1 MRSITL
7 NDIRDIRDIH
17 DFHDFHDNM
26 ARVFFESFSIVLR
39 SLLD

>member
-7 NDIRDIRDIH
+7 NDIRDIRDI
-17 DFHDFHDNM
+17 HDFHDNM

>member
-7 NDIRDIRDIH
+7 NDIRDTR
-17 DFHDFHDNM
+17 DFHDNM
-26 ARVFFESFSIVLR
+26 ARVFFDSFSIVLR

>member
-7 NDIRDIRDIH
+7 NDIRD
-17 DFHDFHDNM
+17 FHDNM
-26 ARVFFESFSIVLR
+26 ARVFFDSFLIVFR